1 MQNKNTAL
9 FGSILDF
16 MLRTSLRTVKVSTS
30 KKLPEAPP
38 PENTDYMF
46 SIRPEFFT
54 PLQSFLRLI
63 RIVLTF
69 IIRLLL
75 C

>member
-1 MQNKNTAL
+1 LGARIAK
-9 FGSILDF
+9 D
-16 MLRTSLRTVKVSTS
+16 
-30 KKLPEAPP
+30 
-38 PENTDYMF
+38 
-46 SIRPEFFT
+46 T

-75 C
+75 VKKCHVNFFDLGDDDDKLDTVTDPSVL